1 MPKPDFKGQQ
11 LCCTD
16 LENCGFTGRIDFTA
30 VNGVQALP
38 EIQNS
43 FLFSKN
49 LFYNVLFVKKKKKKS
64 TDLKEHW
71 ISLIFYRHFV
81 LS

>member
-1 MPKPDFKGQQ
+1 MNKSVSMPKPDFKGQQ

-49 LFYNVLFVKKKKKKS
+49 LFYNVLSVKKKKKK
-64 TDLKEHW
+64 
-71 ISLIFYRHFV
+71 IN
-81 LS
+81 